1 MKGGPGQ
8 ISDARHGAEEIDE
21 AKARASS
28 FQLFSLRSRGGP
40 LAQKAGGRD
49 LSPRHSKGEVIET
62 ENGQPLSSK
71 GCMDEF
77 GKTSGSEIPISLIGE
92 DDLPGEFP

>member
-8 ISDARHGAEEIDE
+8 ISDASHGAEEIDE
-21 AKARASS
+21 AKARAPS
-28 FQLFSLRSRGGP
+28 FQLFSLRSRGRP

-49 LSPRHSKGEVIET
+49 LPPRHSKGEVIET
-62 ENGQPLSSK
+62 KNGQPLSSK

-77 GKTSGSEIPISLIGE
+77 GKTCGSEIPISLIGE
-92 DDLPGEFP
+92 DDLPGELP